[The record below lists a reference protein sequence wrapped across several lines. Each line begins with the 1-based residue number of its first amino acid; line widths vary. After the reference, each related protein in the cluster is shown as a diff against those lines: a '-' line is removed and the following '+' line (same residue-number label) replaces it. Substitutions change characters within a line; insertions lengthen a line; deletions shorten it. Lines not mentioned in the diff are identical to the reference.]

1 MTVPTLD
8 GVTARTMKTGG
19 VTTRVLFTGPDD
31 GIPVLFIQ
39 GNLSSA
45 TWWEE
50 TMVALPDRYRGIA
63 PDLRGFGGADPAVK
77 VDATRGM
84 GDYVDDLVALLDD
97 LGIDKAHIVGM
108 SLGGN
113 IAWHLMADH
122 SERLLSV
129 NLSGPGAPYGF
140 CGTRDVEGTPIHD
153 DFAGSGAGLSNPLLI
168 EQLKAK
174 NAGTDSP
181 YTVRSA
187 LRLLVWKPPVIPERE
202 DEFVAASFEMQVGE
216 DSYPGDLVESP
227 NWPFFAPG
235 RWGSINA
242 LSPKHIRDPKAI
254 LEAPHKPSVLW
265 VRGDGDFA
273 VADGAA
279 SDPATL
285 GAMGLKPDWPGPE
298 QHPAQ
303 PMVGQTRHLLD
314 KYVEAGGSFQEV
326 VVADCGHVPSM
337 TKPDEFNRAF
347 HAHLESTNPGGEK

>member
-1 MTVPTLD
+1 MPTND

-19 VTTRVLFTGPDD
+19 VTTRVHFSGPED
-31 GIPVLFIQ
+31 GTPVMFNQ
-39 GNLSSA
+39 GTLTTA

-50 TMVALPDRYRGIA
+50 TLAALPVEFRGIS
-63 PDLRGFGGADPAVK
+63 PDRRGFGGADPAVK

-84 GDYVDDLVALLDD
+84 GDYVDDLVALLDELD
-97 LGIDKAHIVGM
+97 IDKTPIVGM

-129 NLSGPGAPYGF
+129 NLSGPGSPYGF
-140 CGTRDVEGTPIHD
+140 CGTKDVEGTPIHD

-174 NAGTDSP
+174 NAGIDSP
-181 YTVRSA
+181 FTVRSA

-202 DEFVAASFEMQVGE
+202 DAFVAASLEMQVGE
-216 DSYPGDLVESP
+216 DSYPGDVVESP
-227 NWPFFAPG
+227 NWPHFKPG

-254 LEAPHKPSVLW
+254 LDAPNKPPVLW
-265 VRGDGDFA
+265 VRGDADVA

-285 GAMGLKPDWPGPE
+285 GAMGLKPGWPGPE
-298 QHPAQ
+298 EHPAQ
-303 PMVGQTRHLLD
+303 PMVGQTRYILD
-314 KYVEAGGSFQEV
+314 LYAEAGGTYEEV

-337 TKPDEFNRAF
+337 TKPDEFNRVF
-347 HAHLESTNPGGEK
+347 HAHLKSTTQAGGQQ